1 MKKLIVILAVAV
13 LATACCE
20 CRKSSPKNH
29 KPLNATEWVLQQM
42 DGRNVASDL
51 QAKEGVPTLVL
62 STDGS
67 YGGFG
72 GCNSYG
78 GQFKVTPSEVKYQKD
93 NAGKID
99 FGAMYSTKR
108 FCPDDRFEYAFFKT
122 LDSVDSFTIEG
133 SHLYLFVQG
142 ELRLVFVAK

>member
-1 MKKLIVILAVAV
+1 MKKLIIVLVVAV

-20 CRKSSPKNH
+20 CRKSSPKKH

-51 QAKEGVPTLVL
+51 QEQEGVPTLVL
-62 STDGS
+62 SPDGS

-78 GQFKVTPSEVKYQKD
+78 GQYKMSPSEVKYQKD
-93 NAGKID
+93 SVGKIE
-99 FGAMYSTKR
+99 FGAMFSTKR
-108 FCPDDRFEYAFFKT
+108 YCPDDALERALFRT
-122 LDSVDSFTIEG
+122 LDRVDSFTIEG
-133 SHLYLFVQG
+133 DHLYLFVQG